1 MMPCK
6 RTTESIIHQI
16 SFTAMRK
23 LTIFVFCGAL
33 LLAASCQKKQAS
45 FETDDIKMTD
55 ANHLVV
61 NDDAKFSG
69 EVWDEAHRMCIELK
83 DGKKTEMRIT
93 HANGQTAAIYKFDAT
108 EKTEQSHF
116 YDENGKEIS
125 QTEFGKKYRKMIS
138 ELDIQ

>member
-1 MMPCK
+1 MMPRK
-6 RTTESIIHQI
+6 RAIESIIHQI

-23 LTIFVFCGAL
+23 LTIFVFCGVL
-33 LLAASCQKKQAS
+33 MLAASCQKKQAS

-55 ANHLVV
+55 VNHLVV
-61 NDDAKFSG
+61 NDDAKFTG
-69 EVWDEAHRMCIELK
+69 EVWDETHRMCIELK

-108 EKTEQSHF
+108 ERAEQTHF

-125 QTEFGKKYRKMIS
+125 QGEFGKKYRKMIS
-138 ELDIQ
+138 EFDFQ